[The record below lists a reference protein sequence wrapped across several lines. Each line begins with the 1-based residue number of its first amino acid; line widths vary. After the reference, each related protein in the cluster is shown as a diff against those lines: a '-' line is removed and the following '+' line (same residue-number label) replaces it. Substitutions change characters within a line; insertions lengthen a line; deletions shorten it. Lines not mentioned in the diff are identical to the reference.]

1 MYMKIKKVV
10 ITLGL
15 MPLLS
20 IVSCATGPQRT
31 SEDKSKMAA
40 TEAAEG
46 RVVTNTAAVEAKA
59 HDFVEIEFRP
69 GSAELTERDRASLA
83 SVVEQAR
90 RAGKI
95 DEVIV
100 LSWSDKEYPSNRISK
115 LSKPE
120 IALAE
125 KRNKAVEEYIKTV
138 RDVKVDTYNMAER
151 PNSISKWFNTTDNKL
166 KNSFIAAGLPT
177 TADSPKS
184 PSKASHSVVLV
195 KIE

>member
-1 MYMKIKKVV
+1 MKIKNVV
-10 ITLGL
+10 VTFGL

-20 IVSCATGPQRT
+20 IVSCATSPQRT
-31 SEDKSKMAA
+31 SEDKSKMAV

-46 RVVTNTAAVEAKA
+46 RVVTNAAAVEAKA

-69 GSAELTERDRASLA
+69 GSAELTDRAKASLA

-100 LSWSDKEYPSNRISK
+100 LSWSDKEYPSNNLNK

-125 KRNKAVEEYIKTV
+125 KRNKVVEEYIKTV

-177 TADSPKS
+177 TADSPKY